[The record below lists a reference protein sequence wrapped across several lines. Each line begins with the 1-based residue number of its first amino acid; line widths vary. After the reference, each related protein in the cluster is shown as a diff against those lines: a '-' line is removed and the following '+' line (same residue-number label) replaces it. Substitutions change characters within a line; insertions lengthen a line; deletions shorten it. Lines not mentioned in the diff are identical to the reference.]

1 MADSSISA
9 SLQVEGVAEVLK
21 ALAKVNPELRKATVK
36 NIKAAGEPMAR
47 EARGLF
53 PQQSPLSNWGN
64 WTTPTGRVIGPYDP
78 KKVNRGVR
86 VAYRG
91 SKVRGSDSNNIPLLT
106 LRQTDAAGAIVD
118 MAGRRSNGKTPQG
131 RAFIDQLRSFGV
143 ASRAMWPAAER
154 TMPEVTRA
162 VEAAINDMS
171 RQIEEMIR

>member
-1 MADSSISA
+1 VADSSISA

-36 NIKAAGEPMAR
+36 NMKDAGEPMAR

-64 WTTPTGRVIGPYDP
+64 WTTPHARDRPLRPEEGKPWRARRLQRVKGA
-78 KKVNRGVR
+78 RFGLEQH
-86 VAYRG
+86 
-91 SKVRGSDSNNIPLLT
+91 PLLT

-118 MAGRRSNGKTPQG
+118 MAGRRSKQDAQG

-154 TMPEVTRA
+154 TMAEVTRA